1 MEPLRDQSGLA
12 ANSVSFWQVMA
23 QGLIANGPLAATTVA
38 LTAAASY
45 ALGALPLAYILGI
58 VVVVLWVNTPW
69 QFSKRLASASGVAYF
84 VYQSMGG
91 AYGYLA
97 GLSYGTYYL
106 ALIPANALFFGVM
119 IPALLPLVGIAHPAV
134 WLWMPLSAAFLIP
147 PLVITYRGIR
157 TSLNYAI
164 IIALTEVLLLL
175 VVSLVIIAGAGA
187 HNTTAVFNPGL
198 AAGGMSGFAVGLL
211 VAAFG
216 MSGSTATVYL
226 GSEARV
232 PTETI
237 RKGLIYSTLI
247 VVVLFVLVSYAMTV
261 GWGYQKMGQF
271 AGANIPGLEVVQHYL
286 GTVPELILG
295 LFVINSLI
303 GVNMA
308 ASIVVSRILMTFG
321 RAGLMPTGWGQVH
334 PVFKTPHQATVV
346 LTVGAFLLGVV
357 SAIVWGPSTGF
368 IVLILLAT
376 MGEFLGH
383 IFGNIA
389 LPLFYQK
396 RGGLRTLVHVA
407 IPALSLLTILAG
419 VFYTFYPISVPFVY
433 AAAFMLLI
441 LVVGAAQYR
450 WFQSQPDSRARARRV
465 WDSLGTDTG
474 ELAAHTEGVSL

>member
-119 IPALLPLVGIAHPAV
+119 IQALLPLIGIAHPAV

-175 VVSLVIIAGAGA
+175 VVSLVIIAGAGP

-357 SAIVWGPSTGF
+357 SAIVGALDRIHRPDLVGDHGRVLGPHLWEYRF
-368 IVLILLAT
+368 AAVLPKTRGLAD
-376 MGEFLGH
+376 
-383 IFGNIA
+383 FGA
-389 LPLFYQK
+389 CC
-396 RGGLRTLVHVA
+396 
-407 IPALSLLTILAG
+407 
-419 VFYTFYPISVPFVY
+419 
-433 AAAFMLLI
+433 
-441 LVVGAAQYR
+441 
-450 WFQSQPDSRARARRV
+450 DSRAVAPHHPGRGLLHVLPHPCSVRVCSRFHVADPGGRSGTRSLVSEPAGQPRAGSAGVGLSGYRHGRV
-465 WDSLGTDTG
+465 GGSHGG
-474 ELAAHTEGVSL
+474 G